1 MKKMCKILALA
12 AFTIVWAAGCQTRIT
27 AEKYPEV
34 VTPIQEVVT
43 VNGKKQVIT
52 KDALKSSGGWRATA
66 RSPLWATEDLKGL
79 NIGVAT
85 NGTVTMSLDA
95 YSRDLSTNA
104 VTMAHNLVTDF
115 ALLAEKVVEAYV
127 TAGGSAVVGGTKTA
141 LEKAI
146 ANYIAK
152 GGNAKNATITFANG
166 NGTITDGIVTEVC
179 TNCAP

>member
-1 MKKMCKILALA
+1 MKKTSKMFALA
-12 AFTIVWAAGCQTRIT
+12 AFALVGACGCQTRIT

-43 VNGKKQVIT
+43 VDGKNQVIT

-66 RSPLWATEDLKGL
+66 RSPLWATEELKGL

-115 ALLAEKVVEAYV
+115 ATLAEKIAAAYATCGATVVADG
-127 TAGGSAVVGGTKTA
+127 AKTA

-146 ANYIAK
+146 ASYITK
-152 GGNAKNATITFANG
+152 GGSAANACVTCKDG
-166 NGTITDGIVTEVC
+166 NCTITDGVVTEVC